1 MGWEKVLAVLGK
13 ILKNDILSS
22 LEKQAI
28 IIPIA
33 LGEVH
38 CELQR

>member
-1 MGWEKVLAVLGK
+1 MGWEKVLAVL
-13 ILKNDILSS
+13 KNDILTS